1 MDFQALLQGIFPA
14 QGLNPRLIMSPA
26 LQAGFLP
33 LAPPGK
39 PEHTGK
45 DPNRPQLNGR
55 RGPCGCTGNG
65 RCFQPCI
72 QLRGRPQGRL
82 HSMRLCLGH
91 LSGEAEEQGDYQSPC
106 YNSSLMTRIKLC
118 PLHVWLYIL
127 EQVGYHPSASVFL
140 SVKWG

>member
-55 RGPCGCTGNG
+55 KR
-65 RCFQPCI
+65 
-72 QLRGRPQGRL
+72 
-82 HSMRLCLGH
+82 
-91 LSGEAEEQGDYQSPC
+91 
-106 YNSSLMTRIKLC
+106 SL
-118 PLHVWLYIL
+118 WLYWKW
-127 EQVGYHPSASVFL
+127 EMFPAVHTAARETPGKASFHEALFGSLVRG
-140 SVKWG
+140 S